1 MTFQTQFPQLLQ
13 RIKADSPL
21 IHCITNHISIHD
33 CANALLALGAS
44 PIMAEHPGEVAEI
57 TATSQA
63 LMVNLGNISDSR
75 MEAIAAAG
83 ETARTHHI
91 PCMIDLVGVGCSQL
105 RRSFAHGF
113 LLRAHPAVIKG
124 NESEIRAIC
133 GVEHGPLAQAL
144 TVAKQAARQFHT
156 VVLLSGKTDLITDG
170 VCAFGVENGDPLM
183 ARVTGTGCM
192 QGAVVAAFLAVAS
205 PLEAA
210 LSGAAAMGLA
220 GEYAAEQFQSHG
232 SISQFSLGILDGLFS
247 LRDAAALRMIPL

>member
-91 PCMIDLVGVGCSQL
+91 PCMIDLVGVAAA
-105 RRSFAHGF
+105 SFAVPLPTGF
-113 LLRAHPAVIKG
+113 
-124 NESEIRAIC
+124 C
-133 GVEHGPLAQAL
+133 
-144 TVAKQAARQFHT
+144 
-156 VVLLSGKTDLITDG
+156 SGHIQ
-170 VCAFGVENGDPLM
+170 
-183 ARVTGTGCM
+183 R
-192 QGAVVAAFLAVAS
+192 
-205 PLEAA
+205 
-210 LSGAAAMGLA
+210 
-220 GEYAAEQFQSHG
+220 
-232 SISQFSLGILDGLFS
+232 
-247 LRDAAALRMIPL
+247 

>member
-83 ETARTHHI
+83 ETAPIT
-91 PCMIDLVGVGCSQL
+91 S
-105 RRSFAHGF
+105 
-113 LLRAHPAVIKG
+113 PA
-124 NESEIRAIC
+124 
-133 GVEHGPLAQAL
+133 
-144 TVAKQAARQFHT
+144 
-156 VVLLSGKTDLITDG
+156 
-170 VCAFGVENGDPLM
+170 
-183 ARVTGTGCM
+183 
-192 QGAVVAAFLAVAS
+192 
-205 PLEAA
+205 
-210 LSGAAAMGLA
+210 
-220 GEYAAEQFQSHG
+220 
-232 SISQFSLGILDGLFS
+232 
-247 LRDAAALRMIPL
+247 